1 MCCDTQLFKDRSN
14 FLVCLRTLAAAVW
27 TSCSCLSD
35 FFLRP
40 VKTQLKPS
48 RLLKINDSTNYFH
61 IWLRQESCRSCS
73 ALKGEGGLFHFKW
86 MLNESA
92 HLQLWCVDF
101 CIGLWVSDLLILI
114 YCLVINNNSS
124 SWQRPGFFKLMI
136 HVSESRESVVFRFHK
151 TNFWRKTLI
160 IEQYQVLCYQHVKT
174 QQQKSFQH
182 ISLDSCNNTLDLLG
196 FII

>member
-1 MCCDTQLFKDRSN
+1 MELRASADKIHFTLSGPLLGDLLLHAEEGASAWRGEGILNVCCDTQLFKDRSN
-14 FLVCLRTLAAAVW
+14 FLVCLMTLAAAVW

-61 IWLRQESCRSCS
+61 MWLRQESCRSCS
-73 ALKGEGGLFHFKW
+73 ALKGEGGPFHFKW

-101 CIGLWVSDLLILI
+101 CVLDFEWV
-114 YCLVINNNSS
+114 
-124 SWQRPGFFKLMI
+124 
-136 HVSESRESVVFRFHK
+136 
-151 TNFWRKTLI
+151 TFW
-160 IEQYQVLCYQHVKT
+160 
-174 QQQKSFQH
+174 F
-182 ISLDSCNNTLDLLG
+182 
-196 FII
+196 